1 MGDHKLAALGDTE
14 GWMPPI
20 EVSRRAAEP
29 PGPGAATVSQL
40 RAVFDAH
47 ADHVMRTLRYL
58 GVPPPEIDDAFQ
70 EVFMVVHVRLHELR
84 SPAAVRAW
92 LREIARRVALA
103 SRRRRAQRLDDARL
117 PPEPVDPRPT
127 PETAH
132 EKRDM
137 LLHLLDGLSDEQRDT
152 FVLYELEEMSMREVA
167 EAMGCPLQTAY
178 SRYNAAREKLT
189 SAAARL
195 GGRHG

>member
-1 MGDHKLAALGDTE
+1 
-14 GWMPPI
+14 MPHLQ
-20 EVSRRAAEP
+20 VSRRAAEP
-29 PGPGAATVSQL
+29 PGPGAAAVSEL

-47 ADHVMRTLRYL
+47 ADEVMRTLRYL
-58 GVPPPEIDDAFQ
+58 GVPPSEIDDAFQ
-70 EVFMVVHVRLHELR
+70 EVFMVVHARLHELR

-103 SRRRRAQRLDDARL
+103 SRRRRAQRSDDARE
-117 PPEPVDPRPT
+117 PTEPVDPRPS

-132 EKRDM
+132 EKRDT